1 MTGCVFC
8 RIASGEA
15 PASIVHEEEEVVAFH
30 DIHPQAPTHILVI
43 PRRHIRSLNEAR
55 AEDRDLLGRLLLVA
69 RDLALARGIGERGY
83 RIVTNC
89 GRGAGQSVFHVHLHL
104 LGGRPMS
111 WPPG

>member
-1 MTGCVFC
+1 MNGCVFC
-8 RIASGEA
+8 RVASGEA
-15 PASIVHEEEEVVAFH
+15 PASIVHEDELVVAFH

-55 AEDRDLLGRLLLVA
+55 AEDGELLGRLLLVA
-69 RDLALARGIGERGY
+69 RDLAAARGIGERGY
-83 RIVTNC
+83 RIVANC
-89 GRGAGQSVFHVHLHL
+89 GRAAGQSVFHLHVHL

>member
-15 PASIVHEEEEVVAFH
+15 PASIVHEDEDVVAFH

-43 PRRHIRSLNEAR
+43 PRRHIRSLNEAQ
-55 AEDRDLLGRLLLVA
+55 AEDRDLLGRLLLVT
-69 RDLALARGIGERGY
+69 RDLAVARGMGERGY

-89 GRGAGQSVFHVHLHL
+89 GRGAGQSVFHLHLHL